1 MSDNREHS
9 GVKSPVGGRG
19 GMGDPGRGMSM
30 PVEKAKDFNATMK
43 KLVAYCKKYITA
55 ILIALVAAAGGTILQ
70 IIGPDRL
77 KILTNE
83 IMNGLPAMVEGQP
96 VLGSIDMSAVLT
108 IAISLAVLYGL
119 SFLLSLLQSQIM
131 ASATQRISKSLRTD
145 ISQKVNRLP
154 LKYFDSTSYGNV
166 LSHVTN
172 DVDAIGQTLSQS
184 LGTLITAITM
194 LVGSLV
200 MMLYNSWILAL
211 TAIASSLLGFVL
223 MMLIMKRSQK
233 YFGQQQRE
241 LGAINGHIEE
251 IYTGHNIVKV
261 YNGSRQAKA
270 VFEESNNKLYQSA
283 WMSQFLSGL
292 MMPVMSFVG
301 NLGYVAVCVVGAAL
315 AVKGTITFGVIVAFM
330 MYVRLF
336 TQPLSQ
342 IAQAMNNLQRT
353 AAASE
358 RVFTLLDE
366 PELEHEDE
374 KKPLLQCIEGSV
386 DFDHVQFGYQPN
398 KPVIHDFSARVS
410 PGQKV
415 AIVGPTGAG
424 KTTMVNLLMRFY
436 ELDGGEIRIDNVP
449 IQRVPRENVHAQF
462 GMVLQDTWLFE
473 GTIRENIVYSKPNV
487 TDQEVIDACKTVGLH
502 RFIKTLPKGYDTVLN
517 DKASLSEGQKQ
528 LLTIARAM
536 VQDAPL
542 LILDEATSSVDTRT
556 ERMVQQAMDRLTKGR
571 TSFVIAHR
579 LSTIKN
585 ADLIL
590 VMKDGDIIESGSHK
604 ELLDKGGFYAELYNS
619 QFEAA

>member
-1 MSDNREHS
+1 MSDTREHS
-9 GVKSPVGGRG
+9 RVKSPEYGRG
-19 GMGDPGRGMSM
+19 GMGGPGRGMSM
-30 PVEKAKDFNATMK
+30 PVEKAKNFNATMK

-70 IIGPDRL
+70 IVGPDRL
-77 KILTNE
+77 KVLTNE
-83 IMNGLPAMVEGQP
+83 IMKGLPALVDGQP

-119 SFLLSLLQSQIM
+119 SFLLNLLQSQIM
-131 ASATQRISKSLRTD
+131 ATATQRISKSLRTD

-184 LGTLITAITM
+184 LGTMITAVTM
-194 LVGSLV
+194 LLGSLV
-200 MMLYNSWILAL
+200 MMFYNSWILAL
-211 TAIASSLLGFVL
+211 TAVASSVIGFVL
-223 MMLIMKRSQK
+223 MMLIMKHSQK
-233 YFGQQQRE
+233 YFGQQQKE
-241 LGAINGHIEE
+241 LGVINGHIEE
-251 IYTGHNIVKV
+251 VYTGHNIVKV
-261 YNGSRQAKA
+261 YNGSNQAKT
-270 VFEESNNKLYQSA
+270 VFEDSNSKLYQSA
-283 WMSQFLSGL
+283 WKSQFLSGL

-358 RVFTLLDE
+358 RVFSLLDE
-366 PELEHEDE
+366 PELEHEGE
-374 KKPLLQCIEGSV
+374 KKPLLTNIEGSV
-386 DFDHVQFGYQPN
+386 AFDHVKFGYSPN

-436 ELDGGEIRIDNVP
+436 ELDGGEIRIDNIP
-449 IQRVPRENVHAQF
+449 IQRVPREDVHAQF

-502 RFIKTLPKGYDTVLN
+502 RFIKTLPMGYDTVLN

-528 LLTIARAM
+528 LITIARAM
-536 VQDAPL
+536 IQNAPL

-590 VMKDGDIIESGSHK
+590 VMKDGDIIESGSHQA
-604 ELLDKGGFYAELYNS
+604 LLEKGGFYAELYNS